1 MTGSGLFIAIFTQ
14 TPVYLVWLIGIV
26 LALVNWKKHSSVS
39 LVALI
44 AFVVLF
50 LLAFVTQLIT
60 PHHGVNWTQTGI
72 AFFEALI
79 RAGAWGLVLAA
90 VFGWRK

>member
-1 MTGSGLFIAIFTQ
+1 MRALSLLVAILTQ
-14 TPVYLVWLIGIV
+14 SPVYLVWLVGVV
-26 LALVNWKKHSSVS
+26 LAIVGWKKHPSVS

-44 AFVVLF
+44 GFVILF
-50 LLAFVTQLIT
+50 ILALVTQLIT
-60 PHHGVNWTQTGI
+60 AYHGVYYSRIGI

-90 VFGWRK
+90 IFGWRK

>member
-1 MTGSGLFIAIFTQ
+1 MTGSGLFVAILTQ
-14 TPVYLVWLIGIV
+14 TPVYLVWFVGVV
-26 LALVNWKKHSSVS
+26 LALVGWKKHPSVS

-44 AFVVLF
+44 AFVILF
-50 LLAFVTQLIT
+50 LLALVTQLIT
-60 PHHGVNWTQTGI
+60 VHHGVNWSQVSI

-90 VFGWRK
+90 IFGWRK

>member
-1 MTGSGLFIAIFTQ
+1 MNGLSLLVAVLTQ
-14 TPVYLVWLIGIV
+14 LPVYLVWLVGVI
-26 LALVNWKKHSSVS
+26 LALVGWKKHPSVS

-44 AFVVLF
+44 GFVVLS
-50 LLAFVTQLIT
+50 LLALVTQIIT
-60 PHHGVNWTQTGI
+60 PRHGVNWNLAGI

-90 VFGWRK
+90 IFGWRK

>member
-1 MTGSGLFIAIFTQ
+1 MTGSGLFVAILTQ
-14 TPVYLVWLIGIV
+14 TPVYLVWLTGVV
-26 LALVNWKKHSSVS
+26 LALVGWKKHPSVS

-50 LLAFVTQLIT
+50 LLAFGTQLVT
-60 PHHGVNWTQTGI
+60 AHHGLNWTQVSI
-72 AFFEALI
+72 AFLEALI

>member
-1 MTGSGLFIAIFTQ
+1 MNGLGLIAAILTQ
-14 TPVYLVWLIGIV
+14 APVYLVWLVGII
-26 LALVNWKKHSSVS
+26 LALANWKKHPSVS

-44 AFVVLF
+44 GFVVLV
-50 LLAFVTQLIT
+50 LLALGTQIIT
-60 PHHGVNWTQTGI
+60 VHHGVNWTQVGV
-72 AFFEALI
+72 AFLEALI